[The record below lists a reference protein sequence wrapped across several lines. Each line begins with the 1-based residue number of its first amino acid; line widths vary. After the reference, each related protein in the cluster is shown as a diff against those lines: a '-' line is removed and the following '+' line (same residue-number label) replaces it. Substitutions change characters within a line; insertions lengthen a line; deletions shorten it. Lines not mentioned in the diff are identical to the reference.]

1 MRNDNT
7 AKKQG
12 KSKEKARKKQ
22 GKSKEK
28 EEKRGIII
36 QIYAIT
42 ST

>member
-28 EEKRGIII
+28 EKRGIII